1 MYLTVIKLLFQEIFI
16 SIISVY
22 DTHCGLDDSQKDNF
36 YDNVINVIRKL
47 GRNCRR
53 RAQWSCWKKYGRL

>member
-36 YDNVINVIRKL
+36 YDNVINE
-47 GRNCRR
+47 
-53 RAQWSCWKKYGRL
+53 S